1 MCEGIRHSGAPGS
14 LVVSLTIS
22 VRHESTWHLTR
33 MFRQPNLLIPWLR
46 RRRAMVSASS
56 HPQSPFVAA
65 LVARALATATMSAVL
80 SRPLRARGPACVASD
95 YAPACAP
102 LTHCF
107 TIRARAHTCEHAHTA
122 HAHGHAL
129 LGGCKHAAHDVLPW
143 LRARVRETSIA
154 LGRFCTWPQ
163 PTALC
168 IGADARS
175 RAHVPSPPRP
185 LPDHCHLGAWLPHL
199 PFRLA
204 RAVCRGG
211 ERADTRRTR
220 CLRSTVLTLTAR
232 VPVHQEALLGA
243 CVLSHCPI
251 APAGSWAR

>member
-1 MCEGIRHSGAPGS
+1 MAPHAH
-14 LVVSLTIS
+14 V
-22 VRHESTWHLTR
+22 
-33 MFRQPNLLIPWLR
+33 PPAR
-46 RRRAMVSASS
+46 RPHTVPAP
-56 HPQSPFVAA
+56 PQSHGLRFQPSTITICCS
-65 LVARALATATMSAVL
+65 ARRSRARLRHDVHRSL
-80 SRPLRARGPACVASD
+80 SPTSCARPCLCRKRLRARLRPAHPFLHHPRSRPYVR
-95 YAPACAP
+95 ACP
-102 LTHCF
+102 H
-107 TIRARAHTCEHAHTA
+107 RARA
-122 HAHGHAL
+122 HAL
-129 LGGCKHAAHDVLPW
+129 LGGCKHIAHDVLPW
-143 LRARVRETSIA
+143 LRARVRGTSIA

-185 LPDHCHLGAWLPHL
+185 LPDHCHLWAWLPHL

-220 CLRSTVLTLTAR
+220 CLLRTVLTLTAR
-232 VPVHQEALLGA
+232 APVHQEALLVSA
-243 CVLSHCPI
+243 CSHYPI